1 MSSINDFEIENGIL
15 KKYTGPGGDVEI
27 PDSVT
32 VIGDRVFKWCS
43 SLTSIVIPDSV
54 TAIGDSAFS
63 NCSSLTSIVIP
74 NSVTGIGDG
83 AFGGCSCLTSIVIP
97 EIVTAISNGAFSY
110 CSCLTS
116 IVIPDSV
123 TTIGDSA
130 FRNCSSLTSIVI
142 PDSVTTIGDGAF
154 KDCYRLTSIV
164 IPDSVT
170 AINDGAFGG
179 CSSLKSIVIPNS
191 VTAIGDGA
199 FGSCSLKSIVI
210 PDSVTA
216 IGDLAFRYC
225 SSLTSVVI
233 PKSVTAIGDGAFE
246 NCNSLTSV
254 VIPESVTTI
263 GNRAFGKC
271 GNLEKVVFRNR
282 DVAFEASSFSSCDKL
297 KEMVVPEEFLATTQR
312 RPAMLIPFM
321 KAFTRKEVAY
331 IWLFQ
336 DDKWLAAAQQSRDD
350 VNQIAQIIV
359 EILPQ
364 IEKLTPKVQT
374 RLKEFVDWSYPEIS
388 SKYVQELCDMVAM
401 KDPKIAKKFLATD
414 AVKRGLS
421 SERVVEQPEP
431 IEEYALS
438 LLEKRPLHPNATVFT
453 KGIPYAGQEK
463 LCTPRLLNILV
474 SEYLYLY
481 DTYQKT
487 ANGEMTTYVKLDVPT
502 NAVIPVDADQIA
514 KALNRNM
521 LSDALENMVYS
532 CSKAY
537 RPWMYAYARFATEAS
552 VKKLLHHPPA
562 GSSSKVRYWREN
574 LDEAML
580 FSETKAAIEHL
591 EKKGLLEKYT
601 RIRGMSVQEFRD
613 QYFLPNWKM
622 DENCV
627 INSNFGR
634 LGFALTSDFG
644 LRPIELATGKE
655 LRSVSAKTDPDAA
668 QEFKT
673 LKKEVT
679 DFYKKRVEYI
689 RSIYITAEKTTVQ
702 HWQKTY
708 YSNPIL
714 RPVAEKV
721 IWSDGAGE
729 TFMVVDGAIRTVDGA
744 SYEPKDFVQIAHV
757 LDLTVNQID
766 AWQHYL
772 QNGGKK
778 LLIEQVWEPIAAVK
792 DISLYGHMILSK
804 EDRNEFKRALGRKAI
819 AIRSENDYSEFDH
832 RANKYVYSDTGTM
845 HVGNALQIRY
855 QVKEDTGETTLLEFL
870 CRNKEMTRELNTI
883 LFELG
888 RVCVKSAIR
897 QDAILILSEALSAGY
912 TAAQVAE
919 FIRLAQDCGNTQATA
934 ILLEHQQNH
943 FADLDPMAEFT
954 LD

>member
-1 MSSINDFEIENGIL
+1 MAEQTQFRIRGNILVFCTQGLVGDEILPEGIEIIKEGSLCNHIKLRSIVLPASLNEIEKN
-15 KKYTGPGGDVEI
+15 
-27 PDSVT
+27 
-32 VIGDRVFKWCS
+32 
-43 SLTSIVIPDSV
+43 
-54 TAIGDSAFS
+54 AFW
-63 NCSSLTSIVIP
+63 
-74 NSVTGIGDG
+74 
-83 AFGGCSCLTSIVIP
+83 GCV
-97 EIVTAISNGAFSY
+97 
-110 CSCLTS
+110 
-116 IVIPDSV
+116 
-123 TTIGDSA
+123 
-130 FRNCSSLTSIVI
+130 
-142 PDSVTTIGDGAF
+142 
-154 KDCYRLTSIV
+154 
-164 IPDSVT
+164 
-170 AINDGAFGG
+170 
-179 CSSLKSIVIPNS
+179 
-191 VTAIGDGA
+191 
-199 FGSCSLKSIVI
+199 
-210 PDSVTA
+210 
-216 IGDLAFRYC
+216 
-225 SSLTSVVI
+225 
-233 PKSVTAIGDGAFE
+233 
-246 NCNSLTSV
+246 
-254 VIPESVTTI
+254 
-263 GNRAFGKC
+263 
-271 GNLEKVVFRNR
+271 NLEKVVFQNK
-282 DVAFEASSFSSCDKL
+282 DVAFTASSFSGCDKL
-297 KEMVVPEEFLATTQR
+297 KEIVVPEEFLATTQR
-312 RPAMLIPFM
+312 RPAILIPFM

-359 EILPQ
+359 ETLPQ

-388 SKYVQELCDMVAM
+388 SKYVQALCDMVAM

-421 SERVVEQPEP
+421 SARVVEQPEP

-487 ANGEMTTYVKLDVPT
+487 ANGETTTYVKLDVPT
-502 NAVIPVDADQIA
+502 NAVIPIEADQIA

-521 LSDALENMVYS
+521 LSDTLENMVYS

-601 RIRGMSVQEFRD
+601 RIRGMSVQEYRD
-613 QYFLPNWKM
+613 KHALPQWPM
-622 DENCV
+622 DENGM
-627 INSNFGR
+627 IRSAFGR
-634 LGFALTSDFG
+634 LGFALTSDFA
-644 LRPIELATGKE
+644 LRPVELATGKE
-655 LRSVSAKTDPDAA
+655 LRSISAKTDPDAA
-668 QEFKT
+668 QEFKA
-673 LKKEVT
+673 LKKQT
-679 DFYKKRVEYI
+679 ADFYKKRNEYI
-689 RSIYITAEKTTVQ
+689 RSIYITAEKITVQ
-702 HWQKTY
+702 HWIETY
-708 YSNPIL
+708 FGNPIL

-721 IWSDGAGE
+721 IWCDATGE
-729 TFMVVDGAIRTVDGA
+729 TFMVVDGTICTVDGA

-757 LDLTVNQID
+757 LDMTKTQID
-766 AWQHYL
+766 AWQHCL
-772 QNGGKK
+772 QNSGKK

-792 DISLYGHMILSK
+792 DISLYRQMVLSK
-804 EDRNEFKRALGRKAI
+804 EDRNEFKRVLGRKAI
-819 AIRSENDYSEFDH
+819 AIRSENDYSEFDYQ
-832 RANKYVYSDTGTM
+832 AYKYVYSDTGTM
-845 HVGNALQIRY
+845 HVGNTLQIRY
-855 QVKEDTGETTLLEFL
+855 QVKEDTGETTLLEFF
-870 CRNKEMTRELNTI
+870 CRNKKMTRELNTI

-897 QDAILILSEALSAGY
+897 QDAIHVLSEALRAEY

-919 FIRLAQDCGNTQATA
+919 FIRLAQNCGNTQATA

>member
-1 MSSINDFEIENGIL
+1 MAEQTLFRISGNILVGCTQGLVGDEMLPEGIEIINEGSFCNHTKL
-15 KKYTGPGGDVEI
+15 
-27 PDSVT
+27 
-32 VIGDRVFKWCS
+32 R
-43 SLTSIVIPDSV
+43 SIVLPASLNNIEKN
-54 TAIGDSAFS
+54 AFW
-63 NCSSLTSIVIP
+63 
-74 NSVTGIGDG
+74 
-83 AFGGCSCLTSIVIP
+83 GCV
-97 EIVTAISNGAFSY
+97 
-110 CSCLTS
+110 
-116 IVIPDSV
+116 
-123 TTIGDSA
+123 
-130 FRNCSSLTSIVI
+130 
-142 PDSVTTIGDGAF
+142 
-154 KDCYRLTSIV
+154 
-164 IPDSVT
+164 
-170 AINDGAFGG
+170 
-179 CSSLKSIVIPNS
+179 
-191 VTAIGDGA
+191 
-199 FGSCSLKSIVI
+199 
-210 PDSVTA
+210 
-216 IGDLAFRYC
+216 
-225 SSLTSVVI
+225 
-233 PKSVTAIGDGAFE
+233 
-246 NCNSLTSV
+246 
-254 VIPESVTTI
+254 
-263 GNRAFGKC
+263 
-271 GNLEKVVFRNR
+271 NLEKVVFQNK
-282 DVAFEASSFSSCDKL
+282 DVAFTASSFSGCDKL
-297 KEMVVPEEFLATTQR
+297 KEIVVPEEFLATTQR

-374 RLKEFVDWSYPEIS
+374 RLKNFVDWAYPEINS
-388 SKYVQELCDMVAM
+388 EAVQKLCDAVAA
-401 KDPKIAKKFLATD
+401 KDPKAAKKILASET
-414 AVKRGLS
+414 VRRGLDG
-421 SERVVEQPEP
+421 ERTIEKPEP
-431 IEEYALS
+431 VEEFALS

-453 KGIPYAGQEK
+453 KGIPYAGKKK
-463 LCTPRLLNILV
+463 LCTPLLLNILI

-481 DTYQKT
+481 DVYQKT
-487 ANGEMTTYVKLDVPT
+487 ADGEMTTYVKLDVPS
-502 NAVIPVDADQIA
+502 NAVIPEGADQIA
-514 KALNRNM
+514 KALDRNT
-521 LSDALENMVYS
+521 LSGVLENMVYS

-537 RPWMYAYARFATEAS
+537 RPWMYAYARFATEESA
-552 VKKLLHHPPA
+552 KKLLHHPPS
-562 GSSSKVRYWREN
+562 GSPSKVRYWREN

-689 RSIYITAEKTTVQ
+689 RSIYITAEKITVQ

-721 IWSDGAGE
+721 IWSDAAGE

-792 DISLYGHMILSK
+792 DISLYGHMVLSK

-832 RANKYVYSDTGTM
+832 RAYKYVYSDTGTM